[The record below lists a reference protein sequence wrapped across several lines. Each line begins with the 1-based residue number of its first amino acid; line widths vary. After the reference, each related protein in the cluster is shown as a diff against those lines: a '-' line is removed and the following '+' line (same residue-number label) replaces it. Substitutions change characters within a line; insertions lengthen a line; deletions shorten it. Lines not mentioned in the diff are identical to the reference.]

1 MGDKPVKGTPS
12 RGRAAVGLSH
22 GPVEG
27 RSVTPARLIALMRRQ
42 LLDSPIRESEI
53 LGHGCSNVDGVDP
66 TRLSSSLAPIH
77 KKIRSPFLARSQA
90 RRFDDVTQ
98 WAP

>member
-12 RGRAAVGLSH
+12 RARGAVGLRY

-27 RSVTPARLIALMRRQ
+27 KSVTPARLIALMRRQ
-42 LLDSPIRESEI
+42 LLDSPIRASEI

-66 TRLSSSLAPIH
+66 TWLSSSLAPIYP
-77 KKIRSPFLARSQA
+77 KIRFLFLARSQA
-90 RRFDDVTQ
+90 RGFDDVTQ